1 MRLLY
6 LYPEEWTGQRA
17 REVHTLST
25 CVALARHNM
34 DVTLALAGGLR
45 EARGQLRDIAG
56 SDEIP
61 GLQFVVLTRSIGPI
75 RSATIF
81 AKLFRFWFQRQP
93 PFQAGYVIHLKAAA
107 ILKRA
112 LLPYLYEAHEIFAET
127 PRQTAAQQ
135 ESIHA
140 LERDALA
147 GAAWRVATSKPLSV
161 ALRAHYAL
169 PNDFVIVPNAGRPPL
184 PQSVFAADG
193 PFVYAG
199 SIADWKGLET
209 VIAAGRA
216 AQVPLKII
224 GGTAEEWGRLQA
236 ALPADH
242 VTWQPRVSLEELPG
256 ALAGARAGVIPT
268 RPNSPSGRYSCPMK
282 LFDYAGCG
290 LPVLTTAL
298 HSLEDLHAGS
308 WCARVDTPTVE
319 AWTVALRNFRSSAVL
334 AETAR
339 AWAGAHTWT
348 QRAEKLAQVLG
359 A

>member
-6 LYPEEWTGQRA
+6 LYAEEWHGHRA

-34 DVTLALAGGLR
+34 DVTLVIAGGLR
-45 EARGQLRDIAG
+45 EALAQLRDIAG
-56 SDEIP
+56 SEDIP
-61 GLQFVVLTRSIGPI
+61 GLQFVVLTRGIGPI
-75 RSATIF
+75 RSAAIF

-140 LERDALA
+140 LEREALA

-169 PNDFVIVPNAGRPPL
+169 PNDFIIVPNAGRPPL
-184 PQSVFAADG
+184 PQIAFTADG
-193 PFVYAG
+193 PFVYSG

-209 VIAAGRA
+209 VIAASRTAG
-216 AQVPLKII
+216 VPLKII
-224 GGTAEEWGRLQA
+224 GGTAEEWGRLKTA
-236 ALPADH
+236 MPADH
-242 VTWQPRVSLEELPG
+242 VTWQPRVSLEQLPQ

-268 RPNSPSGRYSCPMK
+268 RPDSPSGRYSCPMK

-290 LPVLTTAL
+290 LPVLTNAL
-298 HSLEDLHAGS
+298 HALESLNAGS
-308 WCARVDTPTVE
+308 WCTRVEAPKVE
-319 AWTVALRNFRSSAVL
+319 AWSEAMRNFRASAVL

-348 QRAEKLAQVLG
+348 QRAEKLAQILN